1 MLTVKKDE
9 RRNTDKGQYLI
20 ELTMYRDV
28 STCMDNDDNRLGYWC
43 DKSHLG
49 HLFAAFFKY
58 FTIKEI
64 LQIWHDGYWKS

>member
-1 MLTVKKDE
+1 MLIIKKDDS
-9 RRNTDKGQYLI
+9 RNYAIGQYMV
-20 ELTMYRDV
+20 ELVNHRDYYLK
-28 STCMDNDDNRLGYWC
+28 NEEINRFGYWC
-43 DKSHLG
+43 DKDHLG